1 MEFSQSTG
9 AIYTGTI
16 HDVFHRKVSIE
27 EEKVAAIVSEH
38 ILSHRHSLLNLFMND
53 NSRGIN
59 RSLLGEIAK
68 DVKELSKDLKQLND
82 DVSEAVFS
90 MFAKDEELGAV
101 SYY

>member
-1 MEFSQSTG
+1 
-9 AIYTGTI
+9 
-16 HDVFHRKVSIE
+16 
-27 EEKVAAIVSEH
+27 
-38 ILSHRHSLLNLFMND
+38 MND

-68 DVKELSKDLKQLND
+68 DVKELSKDVKQLND